1 MHKRRPSKDVVD
13 TFIVRIY
20 RRPTDPV
27 EAPAG
32 TVECVG
38 CGELTGFIGRDQL
51 WQRLFIANRHAHG
64 DASTDA
70 ADESDRSR

>member
-1 MHKRRPSKDVVD
+1 MHKRRPSNDGVD

-20 RRPTDPV
+20 RRASDPV
-27 EAPAG
+27 EEPAG

-38 CGELTGFIGRDQL
+38 CGELVGFIGRDQL

-64 DASTDA
+64 DASPDA
-70 ADESDRSR
+70 PDGSKAPR